1 MSDESMRQSHFRYGL
16 VLDAERLSA
25 SGACKVDVIHVS
37 VILAPA
43 YAILRK
49 SRTVIDG
56 VEDMLLAEYLQR
68 TEYCRAVSVRHPF
81 LHVAKGER
89 LRLMKYGLQDLYAY
103 RRDANAV
110 VLE

>member
-1 MSDESMRQSHFRYGL
+1 MSDEPMRQSHFWYGL

-25 SGACKVDVIHVS
+25 SGACKVNVIQVS
-37 VILAPA
+37 VILASA
-43 YAILRK
+43 DAILRK

-56 VEDMLLAEYLQR
+56 VEDVLLAEYLQR
-68 TEYCRAVSVRHPF
+68 TEYRRTIHVRHPS
-81 LHVAKGER
+81 LHIAKGER

-103 RRDANAV
+103 RRDADAV